1 MTFEQSINQMAGA
14 FSAIFTPY
22 DASGSV
28 NFDML
33 TAIGEFQLDR
43 GLKGFF
49 VTGSTGES
57 LLLSYEERLA
67 IIRHLIE
74 YFGDRATII
83 AHVGH
88 PSTEFSIRLAKA
100 SADAGADWISSVAP
114 IYYGTTFE
122 GAMRHYSAISN
133 ATSLP
138 FMIYSLGGVIEPTRD
153 AAFFDL
159 PNVCGLKYTG
169 ANFFSVQQL
178 MRNISR
184 EVACMSG
191 FDEQFV
197 AGQSFGFQGGIGST
211 YNFAPQYYAD
221 IYRNYQLGN
230 IVEAARLQ
238 AEINQVTQ
246 LMIQYENWT
255 YRKAIMRFIGLDCGS
270 FRPPY
275 GPISDGEYEK
285 FAAQLDQLNI
295 LKRGEA
301 LSASKR

>member
-1 MTFEQSINQMAGA
+1 MNFDQSISQMAGA

-22 DASGSV
+22 DETGAV
-28 NFDML
+28 NLEML
-33 TAIGEFQLDR
+33 TAIANFQLEQ
-43 GLKGFF
+43 GLQGFF

-67 IIRHLIE
+67 VIRHLIE
-74 YFGDRATII
+74 NFGDRATIV

-88 PSTEFSIRLAKA
+88 PSTDVSVRLAKA

-114 IYYGTTFE
+114 IYYGTTFA
-122 GAMRHYSAISN
+122 GAMRHYAAISN

-138 FMIYSLGGVIEPTRD
+138 FMVYSLGGVIEPTRD
-153 AAFFDL
+153 VAFFEL

-178 MRNISR
+178 MRNVNR

-197 AGQSFGFQGGIGST
+197 AGQSFGFHGGIGST
-211 YNFAPQYYAD
+211 YNFAPRYYAN
-221 IYRNYQLGN
+221 IYNHYQAGN
-230 IVEAARLQ
+230 IAEAARLQ

-246 LMIQYENWT
+246 LMIQFENWT
-255 YRKAIMRFIGLDCGS
+255 YRKAIMRFIGFDCGP

-275 GPISDGEYEK
+275 GPISDREYEE
-285 FAAQLDQLNI
+285 FADQLEQLNI

-301 LSASKR
+301 ISIPKT